1 MLNASSVAVDLS
13 LSITGHFQAQC
24 TLIQIADDPV
34 LLTVQVK
41 SGSLASRSQNITS
54 GNNNSTVTR

>member
-13 LSITGHFQAQC
+13 LSITGHFQARC

-34 LLTVQVK
+34 LDCSSQIWMSGKQVSK
-41 SGSLASRSQNITS
+41 HHLCE
-54 GNNNSTVTR
+54 